1 MRLRYMRKGVAAASP
16 AGSSLV
22 TKVQRPAPVRL
33 SERRQESSHTGVHAH
48 NKQASAGVA
57 ELPPPPL
64 QHTRH
69 PTERCEPWL
78 DCETEFASLMAL
90 AWREAKR
97 SGGRKPHLILTAN
110 RYKGTGTKL
119 GEGSFAIT
127 SSAGAGNLSASL
139 PQPQALQPCRL
150 LWLPSSA
157 ANLKRFNLAG

>member
-1 MRLRYMRKGVAAASP
+1 VWK
-16 AGSSLV
+16 
-22 TKVQRPAPVRL
+22 
-33 SERRQESSHTGVHAH
+33 
-48 NKQASAGVA
+48 A
-57 ELPPPPL
+57 ELIG
-64 QHTRH
+64 
-69 PTERCEPWL
+69 
-78 DCETEFASLMAL
+78 FGL
-90 AWREAKR
+90 ARSEEKRRAKATF
-97 SGGRKPHLILTAN
+97 TAN